1 MKTNLLKTFQS
12 FANSRKSIP
21 ILECVKVENNTATI
35 TDGETWVQFYSN
47 NPDGIYKLINGEL
60 FKQGYDPEDF
70 PVLQLTKVSDVSIKA
85 STIIEYAP
93 CVSGDELRPVMNGI
107 YIDGT
112 TVVASDSHVL
122 KLNDYA
128 AYSPHP
134 SDFKAIFQPTK
145 PLLSR
150 CRVNAD
156 EEIFIHTGYNTRA
169 ENSTEPRYIQFHF
182 SDCIITQRLVEGV
195 YPNYRGVIP
204 NYSNLNLNCFAISA
218 ATCSEMAKT
227 SKAFD
232 RPLIT
237 IAPRKS
243 IIQNLD
249 LDLLKEWDTIQC
261 ERQYRAP
268 DGILMPMM
276 IESSDTTS
284 SVGISAERLLRMGT
298 NHKGYFILGFSD
310 NSRALAVW
318 LEKSF
323 NYDEWILPTQS
334 TAPSPVTETSKE
346 APALPT
352 ETETQPE
359 PEQDQTPEPQPAP
372 APTPEPSPEPT
383 PTPDPVPTPPA
394 ETPATPRKKV
404 IPAPETIHI
413 VEYSPKAIAVFG
425 STKQFKDEF
434 LKIWGRWVP
443 LTDPASGTK
452 RNAWIFSK
460 KREAQVREIIK
471 AA

>member
-1 MKTNLLKTFQS
+1 
-12 FANSRKSIP
+12 
-21 ILECVKVENNTATI
+21 
-35 TDGETWVQFYSN
+35 
-47 NPDGIYKLINGEL
+47 
-60 FKQGYDPEDF
+60 
-70 PVLQLTKVSDVSIKA
+70 
-85 STIIEYAP
+85 
-93 CVSGDELRPVMNGI
+93 MNAI

-112 TVVASDSHVL
+112 TVTASDCHVL

-134 SDFKAIFQPTK
+134 SDIKAIFQPTK

-156 EEIFIHTGYNTRA
+156 EEIIIHTAYNTRD

-182 SDCIITQRLVEGV
+182 SDCTITQRLVEGI

-204 NYSNLNLNCFAISA
+204 NYSNLNLNCFAISV

-243 IIQNLD
+243 IIENLD

-261 ERQYRAP
+261 ERQYRDP

-276 IESSDTTS
+276 IGSTDTTS

-310 NSRALAVW
+310 NTRALAVW

-323 NYDEWILPTQS
+323 NYDEWILPNQS
-334 TAPSPVTETSKE
+334 AATEQQPAITVPVS
-346 APALPT
+346 
-352 ETETQPE
+352 ETEPEDPEHEPE
-359 PEQDQTPEPQPAP
+359 PEEDQTTEPQPASVPEPEPEPVP
-372 APTPEPSPEPT
+372 APQS
-383 PTPDPVPTPPA
+383 

-404 IPAPETIHI
+404 IPAADTIHI

-443 LTDPASGTK
+443 LTDPTTGTK
-452 RNAWIFSK
+452 RTAWIFSK

>member
-35 TDGETWVQFYSN
+35 TDGETWVQFYTN
-47 NPDGIYKLINGEL
+47 HPDGIYKLINGEL

-70 PVLQLTKVSDVSIKA
+70 PVLELTKVGDVSIKA

-107 YIDGT
+107 CIDGT
-112 TVVASDSHVL
+112 TVVASDCHVL
-122 KLNDYA
+122 RLNDYA

-150 CRVNAD
+150 CRVNPD
-156 EEIFIHTGYNTRA
+156 EEIIIHTGYNTRA

-218 ATCSEMAKT
+218 TTCSEMAKT

-237 IAPRKS
+237 IDPRKS
-243 IIQNLD
+243 TIENLD

-268 DGILMPMM
+268 DGILMPMI
-276 IESSDTTS
+276 IESTDTIS

-310 NSRALAVW
+310 NTRALAVW
-318 LEKSF
+318 LEKSY
-323 NYDEWILPTQS
+323 NYDEWTLTNQS
-334 TAPSPVTETSKE
+334 TATEQQPCTPVPLPEPEPEVTEHEPEPEQAPQVPDEPFEE

-352 ETETQPE
+352 ETETPRE
-359 PEQDQTPEPQPAP
+359 PEEHQTPEQQ
-372 APTPEPSPEPT
+372 PTPE
-383 PTPDPVPTPPA
+383 
-394 ETPATPRKKV
+394 
-404 IPAPETIHI
+404 PETIHI

-425 STKQFKDEF
+425 STKQFRDEF

-443 LTDPASGTK
+443 LTDPTTGIKKTG
-452 RNAWIFSK
+452 WIFSK